1 MDVSRFFDISPDAMC
16 IAGFDGYFKKI
27 NNGFI
32 DMMGYSEEELYSR
45 KISEFIH
52 PDDRGI
58 TSQHRDL
65 IIQGKPLVYFENRYI
80 TKSGE
85 IVWLTWT
92 SIPYPEQELVYAI
105 AKNITHRKKM
115 EEDRNILL
123 SNVNLINQDLKR
135 MTYSTTHDLRSPV
148 NNLITAFS
156 LLDITKVQDTETVE
170 ILNLLKLASE
180 GLNSTLE
187 SYVDSMIRKAND
199 QIEVEQ
205 VSFQASLDLVLTSL
219 KMLVSNSHT
228 SIRIDFDDAPTVM
241 FNKAFLDSIFLNLI
255 SNAIKYRR
263 PGVDPEILLK
273 TSKVNNTVQ
282 LEVSDN
288 GLGFDIEKYGS
299 KIFGFNQK
307 FHSNEDSKGIG
318 LYLVHNHVT
327 TLGGTIRV
335 DSTLGKGTTFT
346 IVFGN

>member
-27 NNGFI
+27 NKGFI
-32 DMMGYSEEELYSR
+32 DMMGYSEDELYSR

-58 TSQHRDL
+58 TAQHRDL
-65 IIQGKPLVYFENRYI
+65 IIQGKPLIYFENRYL
-80 TKSGE
+80 TKSGD

-92 SIPYPEQELVYAI
+92 SIPYPEQKLVYAI

-123 SNVNLINQDLKR
+123 SNINLINQDLKR

-180 GLNSTLE
+180 GLNSTLD

-205 VSFQASLDLVLTSL
+205 VNFQTSLDQALTSL
-219 KMLVSNSHT
+219 KMLISNSHT
-228 SIRIDFDDAPTVM
+228 LIRVDFDEAPDVM

-255 SNAIKYRR
+255 SNAIKYQR
-263 PGVDPEILLK
+263 PGVDPEIQLK
-273 TSKVNNTVQ
+273 TSKVSSSIQ

-288 GLGFDIEKYGS
+288 GLGFDIEKNGS

-307 FHSNEDSKGIG
+307 FNSNEDSKGIG

>member
-1 MDVSRFFDISPDAMC
+1 
-16 IAGFDGYFKKI
+16 
-27 NNGFI
+27 
-32 DMMGYSEEELYSR
+32 
-45 KISEFIH
+45 
-52 PDDRGI
+52 
-58 TSQHRDL
+58 
-65 IIQGKPLVYFENRYI
+65 
-80 TKSGE
+80 
-85 IVWLTWT
+85 
-92 SIPYPEQELVYAI
+92 
-105 AKNITHRKKM
+105 
-115 EEDRNILL
+115 
-123 SNVNLINQDLKR
+123 

-199 QIEVEQ
+199 QIEVEL
-205 VSFQASLDLVLTSL
+205 VSFQSSLDQVLTSL
-219 KMLVSNSHT
+219 RMLISNSHT
-228 SIRIDFDDAPTVM
+228 NITIDFDDAPTVM

-263 PGVDPEILLK
+263 PGVDPEIRLK
-273 TSKVNNTVQ
+273 TSRVNNSVQ

-288 GLGFDIEKYGS
+288 GLGFDIEKNGK

-307 FHSNEDSKGIG
+307 FNSNEDSKGIG
-318 LYLVHNHVT
+318 LYLVHNHIT

>member
-16 IAGFDGYFKKI
+16 IAGYDGYFKKV
-27 NNGFI
+27 NRGLI
-32 DMMGYSEEELYSR
+32 DMLGYSEEELYSR
-45 KISEFIH
+45 RISEFIH

-65 IIQGKPLVYFENRYI
+65 ILQGKPLVYFENRYI
-80 TKSGE
+80 TKAGE

-92 SIPYPEQELVYAI
+92 SMPDPDEELVYAI

-123 SNVNLINQDLKR
+123 SNVSLINQDLKR

-180 GLNSTLE
+180 GLNSTLDT
-187 SYVDSMIRKAND
+187 YVDSMIRHANK
-199 QIEVEQ
+199 QIEVEEI
-205 VSFQASLDLVLTSL
+205 SFQNSLDQSLLSL
-219 KMLVSNSHT
+219 KMLVANSHT
-228 SIRIDFDDAPTVM
+228 TIKAEFDEAPVVK

-263 PGVDPEILLK
+263 PGIDPEVILK
-273 TSKVNNTVQ
+273 TRTTEKGVELT
-282 LEVSDN
+282 VSDN
-288 GLGFDIEKYGS
+288 GLGFDIEKNGS

-307 FHSNEDSKGIG
+307 FNSNHDSKGIG

-327 TLGGTIRV
+327 TLGGTIKV

-346 IVFGN
+346 IVFNT